1 VTQKEKEMQ
10 LKELMTRGVETIPP
24 EASLSEAAKKMQTHD
39 VGALPVGRNQELI
52 GIITDRD
59 IAIRAVASGL
69 DPNSTKVEQVM
80 TRGVHTCAAGSDIAE
95 AMRLMEEKQIRRIV
109 VSDTNDRPI
118 GIVSLGD
125 LALHL
130 RDQSSGEVLKEVSK
144 PS

>member
-1 VTQKEKEMQ
+1 MRKEKEMQ

-39 VGALPVGRNQELI
+39 VGALPVGREQELI

-130 RDQSSGEVLKEVSK
+130 REQSSGEVLKEVSK
-144 PS
+144 PG